1 MRFLF
6 DIAKSRVV
14 DPALISHCSR
24 NQPVVCA
31 RHVTFTRKL
40 SYPSTPRS
48 STSRLDPHQIPH
60 NMAPTVSRSSSQ
72 SKISDSFRA
81 GAKATKPLKQ
91 TKQAVKPITQDP
103 VESVESEEQ
112 DSAHLNSKDPKLISA
127 ARAIEKNRQAP
138 FGMSLVKSEL
148 MTVHPEDQNTIRTIL
163 RNFDLTPKYGPC
175 VGITRLDRYRR
186 AEKMGLKPPVEVLQ
200 ILETEE
206 GQQSWNT
213 DLFSQ
218 KSAI

>member
-1 MRFLF
+1 
-6 DIAKSRVV
+6 
-14 DPALISHCSR
+14 
-24 NQPVVCA
+24 
-31 RHVTFTRKL
+31 
-40 SYPSTPRS
+40 
-48 STSRLDPHQIPH
+48 
-60 NMAPTVSRSSSQ
+60 MAPTVLRSSSQ

-81 GAKATKPLKQ
+81 SAKATKPLKQ
-91 TKQAVKPITQDP
+91 TKPAVKPLTKVP
-103 VESVESEEQ
+103 AESDKSE
-112 DSAHLNSKDPKLISA
+112 DSAHLNPKDPKLVSA
-127 ARAIEKNRQAP
+127 ARAIEKDRQAP
-138 FGMSLVKSEL
+138 FGTTPKKAEL
-148 MTVHPEDQNTIRTIL
+148 TIVHPEGQNTIHTVL

-218 KSAI
+218 KSAV

>member
-1 MRFLF
+1 
-6 DIAKSRVV
+6 
-14 DPALISHCSR
+14 
-24 NQPVVCA
+24 
-31 RHVTFTRKL
+31 
-40 SYPSTPRS
+40 
-48 STSRLDPHQIPH
+48 
-60 NMAPTVSRSSSQ
+60 MAPTVSRSTSQ

-81 GAKATKPLKQ
+81 GAKTTKPLKQ
-91 TKQAVKPITQDP
+91 TKPAVKPITKAP
-103 VESVESEEQ
+103 VESVKSEEK
-112 DSAHLNSKDPKLISA
+112 DSTLLNPKDPKLVSA
-127 ARAIEKNRQAP
+127 ARAIEKDRQAP
-138 FGMSLVKSEL
+138 FGTTPKKAEL
-148 MTVHPEDQNTIRTIL
+148 TIVHPEGQNTIHTIL

-218 KSAI
+218 KSAV